1 MDKKFK
7 YNDVVTLVLG
17 YWQTEA
23 DYCDNLDMRCD
34 TANLSEALDMVDRL
48 FEEFVL
54 DDDRYDLDAGFNL
67 AHPGNLDVEL
77 SRAELLKY
85 LPYGMGNSVIDCI
98 YEDLEIDEKLS
109 GIHN

>member
-23 DYCDNLDMRCD
+23 ESCDDLDMRCD
-34 TANLSEALDMVDRL
+34 TYSLSQALDMVDET
-48 FEEFVL
+48 FEKFANNKGLLDTEFVRG
-54 DDDRYDLDAGFNL
+54 DPDNS
-67 AHPGNLDVEL
+67 DVEFT
-77 SRAELLKY
+77 RAELLKY